1 MEPEKAK
8 VDPLQYIKVVFYILL
23 CILCVYAILYFRE
36 LQKQEKAKTAV
47 AVATTSPTRSTEE
60 GSEKTGAD
68 GKTVSTPEGLTATET
83 QSDSISNDEAQE
95 KALEAINDLFDP
107 DERATDA
114 LEAAL
119 DRRKGSESFEERKVQ
134 RVKEAFK
141 NIPRRFDAAAIRES
155 VVKRVE
161 PNYPSGANSSVKEKN
176 IEVLIKIDENGSV
189 LSAAEVTF
197 SSSAGEA
204 AVEAARQW
212 KFKPYYVS
220 GKPKSAVA
228 ILTFHYK
235 PN

>member
-23 CILCVYAILYFRE
+23 CVLCVYAILYFRE

-47 AVATTSPTRSTEE
+47 AVTTTSPTRSTEN
-60 GSEKTGAD
+60 GSEKKEAD
-68 GKTVSTPEGLTATET
+68 GKAVEGSTATET
-83 QSDSISNDEAQE
+83 PLSQSDIINNDEAQE

-107 DERATDA
+107 DTIGTDA
-114 LEAAL
+114 LEAVL
-119 DRRKGSESFEERKVQ
+119 ERRKGSESFEERKVQ

-141 NIPRRFDAAAIRES
+141 NIPRRLDAAAIRES

-161 PNYPSGANSSVKEKN
+161 PNYPSGYSFVKEKN
-176 IEVLIKIDENGSV
+176 IEVLIKIDDNGNV
-189 LSAAEVTF
+189 LSAAEITY
-197 SSSAGEA
+197 SSSAGDA

-228 ILTFHYK
+228 IITFHYK